1 MKNPIRHPGHIGML
15 VLNYYPRDIRV
26 RREAE
31 ALAEAGFRVD
41 VVCLTDPEVA
51 GARPQRSPE
60 KINGVRVHRLP
71 LSRKRGTSARI
82 VFEYASLI
90 ALGIWKLAGI
100 HLRDPFRAI
109 HVHNMPDALVLA
121 GLIPKWT
128 GAKLILDIHDPMS
141 ELFLSA
147 NAGGRD
153 GMILKAIRWQERW
166 SRRLAHWIITV
177 NEPMRTGIQA
187 KGVAPER
194 ILVVHNFTDTRY
206 LPVKDDIARW
216 TPHADRMVWL
226 YAGTINRQYRLT
238 VAVRALKIA
247 STHLP
252 PLTLRLVGEGND
264 LERIHRLAEDLGV
277 GRKIEYIK
285 PVTIDQMQKHMN
297 EADIGIS
304 CHQDGPFGDLQF
316 SVKII
321 DYLTQGLP
329 VVSSRTKTLERYVPA
344 DAVFYFDPDDAE
356 DMAEKIIFLWNHPD
370 IVKQKME
377 NAKKLFPRFTWQS
390 EKSGLIDFYRRI
402 LPEAGGKA

>member
-1 MKNPIRHPGHIGML
+1 ML

-41 VVCLTDPEVA
+41 VVCLTAPEVS
-51 GARPQRSPE
+51 GGRPQRSRE
-60 KINGVRVHRLP
+60 IINGVRVHRLP

-82 VFEYASLI
+82 FFEYASLMI
-90 ALGIWKLAGI
+90 LGAWKLAAL
-100 HLRDPFRAI
+100 HLRDPFQAV
-109 HVHNMPDALVLA
+109 HVHNMPDALILS
-121 GLIPKWT
+121 GLIPRWT
-128 GAKLILDIHDPMS
+128 GAKLILDIHDPMF

-147 NAGGRD
+147 NARGRD

-166 SRRLAHWIITV
+166 SRRLARWIITV
-177 NEPMRTGIQA
+177 NEPMRTSIRAG
-187 KGVAPER
+187 GVAPDR

-206 LPVKDDIARW
+206 LPIKEDIARW
-216 TPHADRMVWL
+216 TPRADRMIWL

-247 STHLP
+247 SPHLP
-252 PLTLRLVGEGND
+252 PVRLRLVGEGND

-277 GRKIEYIK
+277 RRNIEYVK
-285 PVTIDQMQKHMN
+285 PILIDQMRAQMN

-304 CHQDGPFGDLQF
+304 CNQDGPFGDLQF

-390 EKSGLIDFYRRI
+390 EKARLVGFYRGI
-402 LPEAGGKA
+402 LPQAGGDR